1 VSEAIKGKVVLVTG
15 AARRVG
21 RAIAVEL
28 GRAGA
33 LVAVHYRGSAEEAE
47 KTAAECGGTA
57 FQADLSSVSEIERL
71 FAAVAD
77 SYGRLDALV
86 NNAAVY
92 ERTPILTTTEE
103 QWDRILTT
111 NLKAYYFCAQQAA
124 RLMLPRGE
132 GRILNISSLGGIRP
146 WAEYGPYN
154 ASKAGVIH
162 MTKSL
167 AKELAPAIQV
177 NSIAPGVIEF
187 ADAVPNEVQ
196 RQINATP
203 SGRAGTGQD
212 IAEAALYL
220 LTCSRY
226 VTGQVLAVDGGLSS
240 YTGLGGPS
248 FGQS

>member
-1 VSEAIKGKVVLVTG
+1 M
-15 AARRVG
+15 
-21 RAIAVEL
+21 EL

-33 LVAVHYRGSAEEAE
+33 RVAVHYRGSAEEAK
-47 KTAAECGGTA
+47 KTAAECGGKA
-57 FQADLSSVSEIERL
+57 FQADLSSISEIERL
-71 FAAVAD
+71 FAGVAE

-92 ERTPILTTTEE
+92 ERTPILKTTEE

-167 AKELAPAIQV
+167 AKELAPTIQV

-187 ADAVPNEVQ
+187 GDPVPKEVQ
-196 RQINATP
+196 RQIDDTP
-203 SGRAGTGQD
+203 AGLTGTGQD
-212 IAEAALYL
+212 IAEAALYF

-240 YTGLGGPS
+240 HTGLGGPS
-248 FGQS
+248 FGKS